1 MTDKEK
7 EFAKIVNIDKAKNKT
22 SACIGLT
29 IISLLSYVV
38 PLMFG
43 DFDFGMIFEILTL
56 IFVFIARH
64 YMSIYDEDKSRRFTI
79 LAIIPIGWLII
90 YDLITILSYVSNI
103 LDFTFLGFDFVLQ
116 ECFTILDLLILFA
129 INKDLRKS
137 DNPEKYKESTDW
149 FYERPDEKN
158 EKWDIS
164 LPLLM
169 RNTCYE
175 NGGSM
180 SIIFLTF

>member
-1 MTDKEK
+1 
-7 EFAKIVNIDKAKNKT
+7 
-22 SACIGLT
+22 
-29 IISLLSYVV
+29 
-38 PLMFG
+38 MFG

-164 LPLLM
+164 LPLLI

-180 SIIFLTF
+180 SIIFQLFNCGETAIIKTHINKLKFLVFIRVRLCIKL